1 MDKNTIQLLKPAII
15 LFLAVTIVCLVF
27 SKQLDNINI
36 NHTVLL
42 IANLI
47 LFVLMI
53 ITSFLHIRASRNPS
67 PYAFVRSITLG
78 VFLKL
83 IVIAATV
90 LVYFY
95 KSAANINIYTVALA
109 MLLYIAYTIFEVA
122 GAMRLNRKKN
132 AES

>member
-1 MDKNTIQLLKPAII
+1 MDKSTLQFFRPMIIVFVMITALCLIFSQQLEKH
-15 LFLAVTIVCLVF
+15 
-27 SKQLDNINI
+27 NI
-36 NHTVLL
+36 NHEILL
-42 IANLI
+42 GANII

-53 ITSFLHIRASRNPS
+53 ITSLLHIRASHNPS

-90 LVYFY
+90 LLYFY

-109 MLLYIAYTIFEVA
+109 MLLYIVYTVFEVA
-122 GAMRLNRKKN
+122 GAMRLNRKRN